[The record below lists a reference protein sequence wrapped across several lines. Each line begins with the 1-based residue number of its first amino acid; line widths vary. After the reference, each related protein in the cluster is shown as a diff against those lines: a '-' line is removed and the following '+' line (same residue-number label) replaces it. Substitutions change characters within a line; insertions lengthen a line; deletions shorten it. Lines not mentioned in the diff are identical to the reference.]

1 LLYTIDDVE
10 KLSRNE
16 IRKLYSDYVNSGLAS
31 MLGLLNFDKN
41 FVKAEGCYV
50 WDSDGKKYID
60 YLGAYGAL
68 ALGHNPPEI
77 QEALSK
83 VKHKPN
89 LLQASLST
97 YAAVLGHNL
106 AQIAPKGLKHC
117 FFCNSGAEAV
127 EGALKAARAATGK
140 SKIISC
146 EGSFHGKT
154 FGALSATGREKYQK
168 PFAPLVP
175 GFEKVPY
182 NDLNALEEKLKSKD
196 VAAFI
201 VEPIQGEG
209 GIIVPDPG
217 YLKKAQELC
226 HHYNALIIFDEIQ
239 SGMGR
244 TGKLFACEY
253 DNVSPDIMTLA
264 KSLGGGI
271 MPIGAFITTEEVWNR
286 AFGGMEKALLH
297 TSTFGGNTW
306 ACAAGIAS
314 INTIVEKNLPQNA
327 LEMGEHLLK
336 GLRELKERYPII
348 KDVRGRGLMVGF
360 ELNTPQGGLLNKV
373 TGGAIG
379 NLYKEYAGAMVAGEL
394 LNKHQII
401 TAYTLNNPNV
411 IRLEPP
417 LIITKQDIDALL
429 NALED
434 ILSKNKGLLGLTL
447 STVKTATSSL
457 FSK

>member
-1 LLYTIDDVE
+1 LLYRIEDVD
-10 KLSRNE
+10 KLSRTE
-16 IRKLYSDYVNSGLAS
+16 IRKLYAEYVNSGLAN

-41 FVKAEGCYV
+41 YVKAEGCYV

-68 ALGHNPPEI
+68 ALGHNPPEVL
-77 QEALSK
+77 EALSK
-83 VKHKPN
+83 VNHKPN

-97 YAAVLGHNL
+97 YAAILGHNL
-106 AQIAPKGLKHC
+106 AQVAPKGLKHT

-140 SKIISC
+140 TKIISC

-168 PFAPLVP
+168 PFMPLVP

-182 NDLNALEEKLKSKD
+182 NDLNALEEKLKAKD

-209 GIIVPDPG
+209 GVIVPEAG
-217 YLKKAQELC
+217 YLKKAKELC
-226 HHYNALIIFDEIQ
+226 HRYDALIIFDEIQ
-239 SGMGR
+239 TGFGR
-244 TGKLFACEY
+244 TGKMFACEY
-253 DNVSPDIMTLA
+253 EDVSPDIMTLA
-264 KSLGGGI
+264 KSLGGGV
-271 MPIGAFITTEEVWNR
+271 MPIGAFITTEDVWNR

-297 TSTFGGNTW
+297 TSTFGGNTL
-306 ACAAGIAS
+306 ACAAGIAA
-314 INTIVEKNLPQNA
+314 INAIVENSLTQNA
-327 LEMGEHLLK
+327 QEMGEYLLK
-336 GLRELKERYPII
+336 GLRELKGRYPII
-348 KDVRGRGLMVGF
+348 KDVRGRGLMIGL
-360 ELNTPQGGLLNKV
+360 ELNTPQGGLLNMV
-373 TGGAIG
+373 TGGALG

-417 LIITKQDIDALL
+417 LIIKREDIDTLL

-434 ILSKNKGLLGLTL
+434 ILSKNKGLFSLTL